1 MRIISGPLKSLKTRW
16 LEALLLVGF
25 LGLLAWLG
33 SVAAPLVRSILPTPA
48 PTATPQ
54 GGGVFDGAVAYQ
66 HVLAQMAIGPRPTGT
81 DANRKTGEYIAA
93 QLKQQGWQ
101 VEIQE
106 FTYKGVIGRN
116 IIGKAGQGE
125 VAIIG
130 AHYDTRRLAD
140 NDPDPALRQQP
151 VPGAN
156 DGASGVAVLLELARV
171 LDKPQLSNEVWLT
184 FFDAEDNGRLDGW
197 EFTAGSTEM
206 ARSLTIRPEKVI
218 VVDMIGDRDQQIYK
232 ERTSTPA
239 LVEEIWG
246 LAERL
251 GYQNAFIPTAKW
263 SIQDDHTPFLQRGF
277 AAADLIDFDYPYWH
291 TTQDT
296 ADKVAP
302 ASLERVGRV
311 LEVLLEGQS
320 FTTVT
325 LQEQHGDDPI
335 HETCPAPRFA
345 ADLLFRQTGRQGE
358 SPAGPGR

>member
-1 MRIISGPLKSLKTRW
+1 MRIFSGWREGLKARW
-16 LEALLLVGF
+16 LEWLLLVGF

-33 SVAAPLVRSILPTPA
+33 SVAAPMVRSILPTPA
-48 PTATPQ
+48 PTAVPP
-54 GGGVFDGAVAYQ
+54 GGGIFDGVAAYQ
-66 HVLAQMAIGPRPTGT
+66 HVIAQMAIGPRSTGT
-81 DANRKTGEYIAA
+81 EANRKTGEYIVA
-93 QLKQQGWQ
+93 QLKQQGWR

-106 FTYKGVIGRN
+106 FTYKGVPGRN
-116 IIGKAGQGE
+116 IVGKAGRGS

-171 LDKPQLSNEVWLT
+171 LDKVQLANEVWLT
-184 FFDAEDNGRLDGW
+184 FFDAEDNGRLDDW
-197 EFTAGSTEM
+197 QFIAGSTEM
-206 ARSLTIRPEKVI
+206 ARALTIRPEKVI

-232 ERTSTPA
+232 ERTSTPV
-239 LVEEIWG
+239 LVEEIWSI
-246 LAERL
+246 AADL
-251 GYQNAFIPTAKW
+251 GYQSAFIPTGKW
-263 SIQDDHTPFLQRGF
+263 SMQDDHTPFLQRGF

-311 LEVLLEGQS
+311 LEVLLE
-320 FTTVT
+320 
-325 LQEQHGDDPI
+325 
-335 HETCPAPRFA
+335 
-345 ADLLFRQTGRQGE
+345 RQNSQ
-358 SPAGPGR
+358 